1 MTGHYRVRSPWM
13 QLGIL
18 ILVFSPQ
25 LALLIYSLF
34 AGQEVNIDTSN
45 PKTLGML
52 KFWQAI
58 SSIAFFVLPAFL
70 YAVFCF
76 RGNYGYF
83 LGLKKAQLTNMYI
96 LAVLCII
103 FSFPVVSL
111 LGTLNKAI
119 DLPKWMVSMEEN
131 NSSQLESFLKVN
143 STSDLIINIIVIA
156 LIPAFCE
163 EMLFRGALQ
172 RVIIHLTKNPW
183 AGIIIAAIVF
193 SALHMQF
200 QGFLPRMF
208 MGIVLGALYWYSGS
222 LWPSILAHFVYNAIQ
237 VVGVAYMPE
246 LADSKNSELP
256 ALVGIACAT
265 AVLAILW
272 YYRKQSTTTFAKV
285 YRSDDI
291 TPANQFIA

>member
-1 MTGHYRVRSPWM
+1 MTGHYRIRSPWM

-25 LALLIYSLF
+25 LALLIFSLF
-34 AGQEVNIDTSN
+34 SGIEVNIDTSN
-45 PKTLGML
+45 PETLGKL
-52 KFWQAI
+52 KLSQAI
-58 SSIAFFVLPAFL
+58 SSVAFFVLPAFL

-76 RGNYGYF
+76 RGHYGFF

-96 LAVLCII
+96 LAILCII

-111 LGTLNKAI
+111 LGTFNRAI
-119 DLPKWMVSMEEN
+119 DLPKWMISMEETN
-131 NSSQLESFLKVN
+131 AEQLQAFLKVSN
-143 STSDLIINIIVIA
+143 TGDLIINIIVIA

-172 RVIIHLTKNPW
+172 RVLIHLTRNPW
-183 AGIIIAAIVF
+183 AGIVITAILF
-193 SALHMQF
+193 SALHMEF
-200 QGFLPRMF
+200 LGFLPRMF

-222 LWPSILAHFVYNAIQ
+222 LWTSILAHFVFNAIQ

-246 LADSKNSELP
+246 LANNDPEIPIL
-256 ALVGIACAT
+256 AGIAGAI

-272 YYRKQSTTTFAKV
+272 YYRKQSTITYAKV
-285 YRSDDI
+285 YRTDDI
-291 TPANQFIA
+291 TPANQFTA

>member
-1 MTGHYRVRSPWM
+1 MTGHYRIRSPWM

-25 LALLIYSLF
+25 LALLIFSLF
-34 AGQEVNIDTSN
+34 SGVEANIDTSN
-45 PKTLGML
+45 AATLDKL
-52 KFWQAI
+52 KLLQAV

-96 LAVLCII
+96 LAILCII

-119 DLPKWMVSMEEN
+119 DLPKWMVSLEETN
-131 NSSQLESFLKVN
+131 TSQLEAFLKV
-143 STSDLIINIIVIA
+143 SGPGDLIINIIVVA
-156 LIPAFCE
+156 LLPAFCE

-172 RVIIHLTKNPW
+172 RVMIHLTKNPW
-183 AGIIIAAIVF
+183 AGIIITAFVF
-193 SALHMQF
+193 SALHLQF
-200 QGFLPRMF
+200 MGFLPRMF

-222 LWPSILAHFVYNAIQ
+222 LWTSILAHFVFNAIQ

-246 LADSKNSELP
+246 LANNDPEIPVL
-256 ALVGIACAT
+256 AGIAGAI
-265 AVLAILW
+265 AVMAILW
-272 YYRKQSTTTFAKV
+272 YYRKQSTITFAKV
-285 YRSDDI
+285 YRTDDI

>member
-1 MTGHYRVRSPWM
+1 MTGHYRIRSPWM

-25 LALLIYSLF
+25 LALLIFSLF
-34 AGQEVNIDTSN
+34 SGVEVNIDTSN
-45 PKTLGML
+45 PETLGKL
-52 KFWQAI
+52 KLSQAI

-83 LGLKKAQLTNMYI
+83 LGLKKAQLPNMYI
-96 LAVLCII
+96 LATLCII

-111 LGTLNKAI
+111 LGTLNRAI
-119 DLPKWMVSMEEN
+119 DLPTWMVTMEES
-131 NSSQLESFLKVN
+131 NSAQLEAFLKVN
-143 STSDLIINIIVIA
+143 NTWDLIINIIVIA

-163 EMLFRGALQ
+163 EILFRGALQ
-172 RVIIHLTKNPW
+172 RVMIHLTKNPW
-183 AGIIIAAIVF
+183 AGITITAILF

-200 QGFLPRMF
+200 LGFLPRMF
-208 MGIVLGALYWYSGS
+208 MGIVMGALYWYSGS
-222 LWPSILAHFVYNAIQ
+222 LWTCVLAHFIFNAIQ
-237 VVGVAYMPE
+237 VVGVAYAPE
-246 LADSKNSELP
+246 LATNNAELP
-256 ALVGIACAT
+256 ILAGIACAI

-285 YRSDDI
+285 YRTDDI
-291 TPANQFIA
+291 TPTNQFIA

>member
-1 MTGHYRVRSPWM
+1 MTGHYRIRSPWM

-25 LALLIYSLF
+25 LALLIFSLF
-34 AGQEVNIDTSN
+34 SGVEATIDTSS
-45 PKTLGML
+45 PAALDKL
-52 KFWQAI
+52 KFLQAI
-58 SSIAFFVLPAFL
+58 SSVAFFVLPAFL

-83 LGLKKAQLTNMYI
+83 LGLKKPQLTNMYI

-131 NSSQLESFLKVN
+131 NTSQLESFLKVN
-143 STSDLIINIIVIA
+143 STADLIINIIVIA

-172 RVIIHLTKNPW
+172 RVVIHLTKNPW

-200 QGFLPRMF
+200 LGFLPRMF

-222 LWPSILAHFVYNAIQ
+222 LWTSIIAHFIFNAIQ

-246 LADSKNSELP
+246 LANDDKELP
-256 ALVGIACAT
+256 ILAGIAGAI

-272 YYRKQSTTTFAKV
+272 YYRKQSTITFAKV
-285 YRSDDI
+285 YRTDDI